1 MSQYRRLIKFVFPHA
16 WVLISAG
23 ACMVVTSAL
32 SGVSIGMIIPLVD
45 NVISGKKIAIPGGVP
60 IPGIVQALIDK
71 INSMPPAQ
79 LLSSMTVIIVV
90 LWLLKS
96 VFEFCQSYL
105 MNDVAQ
111 RVIRDIKNIMYEKIL
126 TLSMDFYSK
135 NSTGK
140 LMARITNDSAIV
152 RDSISTG
159 LTDLFYQPIQLVIYT
174 VMLLIIKV
182 YFAIPWALIWISV
195 LLFALVIYPV
205 VKIGKRLKS
214 ISRQSQEKVADIT
227 TTLH

>member
-1 MSQYRRLIKFVFPHA
+1 
-16 WVLISAG
+16 
-23 ACMVVTSAL
+23 
-32 SGVSIGMIIPLVD
+32 MIIPLVD

-182 YFAIPWALIWISV
+182 YFAIPWAL
-195 LLFALVIYPV
+195 
-205 VKIGKRLKS
+205 
-214 ISRQSQEKVADIT
+214 
-227 TTLH
+227 